1 MVPPFMIHIGHIIK
15 EVMESQ
21 ERTPT
26 WLARKI
32 NCERP
37 NIYYIFQQPS
47 INTELL
53 LKISIALNHDF
64 FSYYSRETV
73 QTQDRKNI

>member
-1 MVPPFMIHIGHIIK
+1 MIHIGQLIRQ
-15 EVMESQ
+15 ELDRQ

-37 NIYYIFQQPS
+37 N
-47 INTELL
+47 
-53 LKISIALNHDF
+53 
-64 FSYYSRETV
+64 V
-73 QTQDRKNI
+73 

>member
-1 MVPPFMIHIGHIIK
+1 MPRHILLPVIQ
-15 EVMESQ
+15 SQ

>member
-1 MVPPFMIHIGHIIK
+1 MIHIGHIIK

>member
-73 QTQDRKNI
+73 QTQDCKNI

>member
-1 MVPPFMIHIGHIIK
+1 MIHIGQLIK
-15 EVMESQ
+15 DELDRQ

-37 NIYYIFQQPS
+37 NVYYIFTQKS
-47 INTELL
+47 INTDLL
-53 LKISIALNHDF
+53 TRISLALKTDF
-64 FSYYSRETV
+64 FRYYSEIVATKRTPSV
-73 QTQDRKNI
+73 K